1 MLATKFMKIVTVP
14 ERIQALREQM
24 QAHGLSA
31 WLVYTADPHLSEY
44 LPEHWSQ
51 REYLSGFSGSAG
63 LLAVTRHEAA
73 LWTDSR
79 YWVQAEAQLQDSDIR
94 LMKLGTKDV
103 PGVEE
108 WITRQLSPG
117 QVVGVNGMALSVAQ
131 ALQLEQRFAEA
142 DLEMRVDVELLDAF
156 WADRPPLP
164 QAPIYEHEERFAGLP
179 RSEKIAQVRE
189 AMRDA
194 GAQRHLISSLD
205 DIAWLLNLRGSDV
218 DYNPVFLSHLLLTE
232 DRVYLFVDEQKLSS
246 ELKELLLQDGVVL
259 MPYESVQSTLAEHLQ
274 DASLSL
280 LIDPARTAWAIAK
293 PYTEVAIL
301 ALNPSQRFKAQKN
314 AKEIIHIRHA
324 MEKDGAA
331 LCEFFAEF
339 ERRLQSGEKLS
350 ELDVDKLIT
359 AARARQP
366 DFISPSFAT
375 IAGFNANGALPHYR
389 ALPESYAML
398 EGEGLLLID
407 SGGQYL
413 DGTTDITRV
422 VPIGTIT
429 AAHKKDFTLV
439 LKAMVNLSMAVFP
452 VNEPGANLDA
462 IARLPLWQHGL
473 DFGHGTGH
481 GVGYFLNVHEGP
493 QSISHYGYGRPNTEM
508 KEGMVTSNEPG
519 LYRTG
524 QWGVRIENLVLN
536 QMAFNTEF
544 GEFLRFETLTLCPID
559 TRCIDLSLMTEAE
572 RAWLNGYHAEVRE
585 RLSPYVAGEA
595 KEWLLKRTKAI

>member
-1 MLATKFMKIVTVP
+1 MKIVTVP

-63 LLAVTRHEAA
+63 LLAVTQNEAA

-79 YWVQAEAQLQDSDIR
+79 YWVQAEAQLQGADIR
-94 LMKLGTKDV
+94 LMKLGAKGV

-108 WITRQLSPG
+108 WIIRQLSPG
-117 QVVGVNGMALSVAQ
+117 EVVGVNGMALSVAQ

-142 DLEMRVDVELLDAF
+142 ELEMRVDVELLDAF
-156 WADRPPLP
+156 WVDRPPLP

-179 RSEKIAQVRE
+179 RSEKIAQVRQ

-314 AKEIIHIRHA
+314 AKEIVHIRHA

>member
-63 LLAVTRHEAA
+63 LLAVTQNEAA

-79 YWVQAEAQLQDSDIR
+79 YWVQAEAQLQGADIR
-94 LMKLGTKDV
+94 LMKLGAKGV

-108 WITRQLSPG
+108 WIIRQLSPG
-117 QVVGVNGMALSVAQ
+117 EVVGVNGMALSVAQ

-156 WADRPPLP
+156 WVDRPPLP

-179 RSEKIAQVRE
+179 RSEKIAQVRQ
-189 AMRDA
+189 AMRDV

-314 AKEIIHIRHA
+314 AKEIVHIRHA